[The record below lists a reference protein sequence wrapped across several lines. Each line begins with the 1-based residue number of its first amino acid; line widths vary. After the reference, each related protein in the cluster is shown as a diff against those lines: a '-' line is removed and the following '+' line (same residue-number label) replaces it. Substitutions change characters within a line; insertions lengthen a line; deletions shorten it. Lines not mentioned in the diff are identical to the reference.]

1 MQLRTSSRSNKG
13 QNKRLEALLKEEQEE
28 VLASVS
34 KRKTGPKKGQK
45 RKKKVESKKKKNSE
59 VSGERD
65 DLETSTS
72 GEHVRC
78 PVCGVTDENYDAEND
93 PHGDMILCDKCLSWQ
108 HISCMIQG
116 QDLDKFLSSDGQYY
130 CEVCNPSNFTHLP
143 FVKEQQEEKAKS
155 AEPLPQEVPDKSDGP
170 QPKPEV
176 EAATEEERE
185 ENSDNIDDQQAEMEG
200 QTIVTH
206 MDEGDNK
213 KDTNESQKD
222 AEVGAAS
229 DNDSDVGIE
238 IIEVGVHDD
247 EFIDDKQVHDDDDD
261 LNLDGDGK
269 GNKGKG
275 KKRALTTKAATNT
288 GPKRKRK
295 KSEGKAGAKNA
306 KAKILPPAPVV
317 KPLTREEKLRK
328 NALKMFVD
336 LFSKYIIPETI
347 GLENKTLEVD
357 KEPASTT
364 PTPKLESTQQNTLEA
379 DTQNA
384 SENTD
389 KTLQSKA
396 EELGKALEEA
406 LFNECY
412 IKEQKQLSKA
422 FPEKVRSLFSNLK
435 DKKNLILKQ
444 HVMNKTIPFEK
455 LVKMDVNELA
465 NPDLQQ
471 YKEKLNEKQLS
482 KLVFER
488 PDHPGY
494 GESRGDEASG
504 EYQDAIYSKNMISN
518 RKLLAD
524 NEAQGQESEIPRR
537 EETENK
543 YGMDEDTRSEAD
555 DDSVAKDVVDSL
567 TQAEPVKT
575 DEHTVTEGD
584 SIPLKNVN
592 ISYPE
597 VDWNLSGDLKFIGST
612 LDMEPSIYRTAF
624 ADGRLSVEGRLFT
637 GKASQ
642 YLKEVKSTRDIALY
656 QLINASDEQ
665 SRLQITSMIDSLLMS
680 NKVLG
685 VKPKRNYE
693 KNIYIVGSDSPTLPD
708 FLEEIL
714 ADKATIVSSR
724 LEPCDKT
731 LYIVLVIKPEVA
743 S

>member
-34 KRKTGPKKGQK
+34 KRKTGSKKGQK
-45 RKKKVESKKKKNSE
+45 RKKRQVNRKKKDSE
-59 VSGERD
+59 ISGERD
-65 DLETSTS
+65 DLETSTP

-108 HISCMIQG
+108 HISCMTQG
-116 QDLDKFLSSDGQYY
+116 QALDKFLSENGQYY

-143 FVKEQQEEKAKS
+143 FVKEQQEKT
-155 AEPLPQEVPDKSDGP
+155 AESTELLPQEISNKGNGLE
-170 QPKPEV
+170 PKPEV
-176 EAATEEERE
+176 EAAMEEERG
-185 ENSDNIDDQQAEMEG
+185 ENSDNVQDQQGGVES
-200 QTIVTH
+200 QTIVTNTE
-206 MDEGDNK
+206 EGGNK
-213 KDTNESQKD
+213 KDTNEPQKD
-222 AEVGAAS
+222 AKVDAVDTVS

-247 EFIDDKQVHDDDDD
+247 EFIDEKEAHDDDD

-269 GNKGKG
+269 GKG
-275 KKRALTTKAATNT
+275 KKRAPTTKVASNA
-288 GPKRKRK
+288 GPKRKKK
-295 KSEGKAGAKNA
+295 KSEGKAAIKNP
-306 KAKILPPAPVV
+306 KTKIPPPVPAV

-347 GLENKTLEVD
+347 GLENRTPEVD
-357 KEPASTT
+357 KEPPCTT
-364 PTPKLESTQQNTLEA
+364 PTPKLEDTQQNAADA

-384 SENTD
+384 SETTD
-389 KTLQSKA
+389 ETLRSKA

-518 RKLLAD
+518 RTLLAD
-524 NEAQGQESEIPRR
+524 DETQGQESEIPRK
-537 EETENK
+537 EETEGK
-543 YGMDEDTRSEAD
+543 DEVNGDTKPKVEG
-555 DDSVAKDVVDSL
+555 DSVANDAVDRL
-567 TQAEPVKT
+567 IQVEPVKS

-584 SIPLKNVN
+584 GVPLKNVN

-656 QLINASDEQ
+656 QLIDASDEQ
-665 SRLQITSMIDSLLMS
+665 SRLQVTSMIDSLLMS

-693 KNIYIVGSDSPTLPD
+693 KNIYIVGSNTPTLPD
-708 FLEEIL
+708 FLEEIF
-714 ADKATIVSSR
+714 ADKGTIVSSR
-724 LEPCDKT
+724 IEPRDKT